1 MQLLS
6 LLFFTEWFL
15 HKKMLTAVPSSLL
28 VPQKGKLLI
37 YTEFGKM
44 LVQPNEICVIQ
55 VNDVSPSPCLSDLGA
70 IRWCSCCY
78 FQL

>member
-1 MQLLS
+1 MKS
-6 LLFFTEWFL
+6 N
-15 HKKMLTAVPSSLL
+15 TAALPFLL

-55 VNDVSPSPCLSDLGA
+55 VSHASPSPCLSLIWKQSDVAAAA
-70 IRWCSCCY
+70 ISNSRIS
-78 FQL
+78 LL